1 MRQKSSRWKRSSRAR
16 PLCRTCCSRHMHWG
30 WPRCGAPAIPPTIR
44 RSRTISVCQA
54 KAGCS
59 ASSMLDMRQLKRNRA
74 STCRSIRSPRG
85 EAGLTDRQLTADT
98 AEETRTIGTE
108 LSGRLR
114 GGDVVLLRGDLG
126 AGKTTMTQG
135 IARGLGVEGAVQSPT
150 FTLVAEYDAPHLGPD
165 SQLIHIDLYR
175 LEGAADLDSVGL

>member
-1 MRQKSSRWKRSSRAR
+1 
-16 PLCRTCCSRHMHWG
+16 
-30 WPRCGAPAIPPTIR
+30 
-44 RSRTISVCQA
+44 
-54 KAGCS
+54 
-59 ASSMLDMRQLKRNRA
+59 
-74 STCRSIRSPRG
+74 
-85 EAGLTDRQLTADT
+85 LTDRQLTADT

-175 LEGAADLDSVGL
+175 LEGAADLDSVGLDEYLEQQDAVVVVEWPDRADVATFPPHWSVRIEISGGDQRRITIEEPADD

>member
-1 MRQKSSRWKRSSRAR
+1 
-16 PLCRTCCSRHMHWG
+16 
-30 WPRCGAPAIPPTIR
+30 
-44 RSRTISVCQA
+44 
-54 KAGCS
+54 
-59 ASSMLDMRQLKRNRA
+59 
-74 STCRSIRSPRG
+74 
-85 EAGLTDRQLTADT
+85 LTDRQLTAGT
-98 AEETRTIGTE
+98 AEETRTIGME

-175 LEGAADLDSVGL
+175 LEGAADLDSVGLDEYLEQQDAVVVVEWPDRADVATFPPHWSVRIEIAGGDQRRITIEEPADD